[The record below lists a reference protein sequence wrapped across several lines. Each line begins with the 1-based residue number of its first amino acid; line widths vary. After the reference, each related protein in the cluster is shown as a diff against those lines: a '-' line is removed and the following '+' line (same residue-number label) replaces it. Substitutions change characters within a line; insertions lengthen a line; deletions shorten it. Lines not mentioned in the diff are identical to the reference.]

1 MEREEIDGYHPVK
14 TKEQKGKKN
23 VIFEIM
29 KENLF
34 FLTVI
39 YMADVNSELVI
50 PQNLGTPIS
59 KAVVA
64 AKARRT

>member
-1 MEREEIDGYHPVK
+1 MEREEIDGYHSVK

-39 YMADVNSELVI
+39 FMADVNSELVLFH
-50 PQNLGTPIS
+50 NLGTPIP

-64 AKARRT
+64 TKARRT